1 MSVLCQGDTFSK
13 EQSTTKGMDN
23 EARDMSH
30 LDFPFGGSRSMF
42 VSDIMDIVWCKGNN
56 EAETTLLFAPCE
68 TLNLF
73 PNPNLPLGF

>member
-42 VSDIMDIVWCKGNN
+42 VSDIMDIV
-56 EAETTLLFAPCE
+56 
-68 TLNLF
+68 
-73 PNPNLPLGF
+73 